1 VPFPKRLSGP
11 RKYPIAPFDS
21 ASTCSAPPQS
31 KPLRMTA
38 ERASPS
44 QWVGWTQG
52 DLAALVLSSYK
63 SSFLKK
69 GLFTFANV
77 KAHKG

>member
-1 VPFPKRLSGP
+1 
-11 RKYPIAPFDS
+11 
-21 ASTCSAPPQS
+21 
-31 KPLRMTA
+31 MTA

-63 SSFLKK
+63 SSSLKK
-69 GLFTFANV
+69 GLFTFAKV
-77 KAHKG
+77 KAHES

>member
-1 VPFPKRLSGP
+1 
-11 RKYPIAPFDS
+11 
-21 ASTCSAPPQS
+21 
-31 KPLRMTA
+31 MTA

-69 GLFTFANV
+69 GLFTFANA